1 LSAWWQPKGP
11 SVASGGRVP
20 GVFGAGMACSGRCG
34 QSPES
39 GVDLGEQVVSR
50 WQAQDEH
57 AGVADEPGWNCDQ
70 PMPKSE

>member
-1 LSAWWQPKGP
+1 
-11 SVASGGRVP
+11 
-20 GVFGAGMACSGRCG
+20 MACSGRCG

-70 PMPKSE
+70 PIDAEE